1 MEGDYNMVAQITLNN
16 FEEIKDNVVFTLAPK
31 DEKLAKEIPHKDYLD
46 LMIKFYIKLNDT
58 NYALINNEVIGQLNI
73 NEEDLMVTAMQNTP
87 RMLGYKLKGIFST
100 IAELTGCENEIYD
113 IAQLEDSL
121 VPLQVLTNTIDT
133 YGAGVILYPNLM
145 ENIAEKFQSDLYII
159 PSSVHET
166 LIYKNTEQMDEDVLK
181 EMITHVNDNEVPKED
196 ILSYNLYF
204 YSREKKE
211 ISIVQ

>member
-1 MEGDYNMVAQITLNN
+1 MKGDYNMVAQITLNN
-16 FEEIKDNVVFTLAPK
+16 FEEIKNNVVFTLAPK

-58 NYALINNEVIGQLNI
+58 NYALINNEVIEHLNI

-100 IAELTGCENEIYD
+100 IAEITGCENEIYD
-113 IAQLEDSL
+113 IAQLDDLL
-121 VPLQVLTNTIDT
+121 VPLQVLTNHIGT

-159 PSSVHET
+159 PCSVHEI
-166 LIYKNTEQMDEDVLK
+166 LIYKNCEQMDEDALK
-181 EMITHVNDNEVPKED
+181 EMIIHVNDNEVPKED

>member
-1 MEGDYNMVAQITLNN
+1 MEGDYNMIAQVNINN
-16 FEEIKDNVVFTLAPK
+16 FEEIKDNVVFKLVPK
-31 DEKLAKEIPHKDYLD
+31 NEELAKKVPHKDYLD
-46 LMIKFYIKLNDT
+46 LMITFYFKVNDS
-58 NYALINNEVIGQLNI
+58 YFALINNELIENI
-73 NEEDLMVTAMQNTP
+73 NVNEEDLMIFAMQNTP
-87 RMLGYKLKGIFST
+87 RILGYKLKGIFST

-159 PSSVHET
+159 PCSIHET
-166 LIYKNTEQMDEDVLK
+166 LIYKNTEQMSEEDLK

-211 ISIVQ
+211 MSIVQ

>member
-1 MEGDYNMVAQITLNN
+1 MVAQITVND
-16 FEEIKDNVVFTLAPK
+16 FEEIKENVVFKLVSK
-31 DEKLAKEIPHKDYLD
+31 DEKLIKEVPHKDYLD
-46 LMIKFYIKLNDT
+46 LAIVFYINLNNT
-58 NYALINNEVIGQLNI
+58 HYALINNQVAEQLNI
-73 NEEDLMVTAMQNTP
+73 NEEDLMNVAMENTP
-87 RMLGYKLKGIFST
+87 RILGYKLKGIFST

-133 YGAGVILYPNLM
+133 YGAGTILYPNLM

-159 PSSVHET
+159 PCSVHEM
-166 LIYKNTEQMDEDVLK
+166 LIYKNNEQMDKDILK

-204 YSREKKE
+204 YSREKNE

>member
-1 MEGDYNMVAQITLNN
+1 MATLNVKN
-16 FEEIKDNVVFTLAPK
+16 FNEIKENVVFKLVSK
-31 DEKLAKEIPHKDYLD
+31 DEELIKEVPHKDYLD
-46 LMIKFYIKLNDT
+46 LAIVFYINLNNT
-58 NYALINNEVIGQLNI
+58 HYALINNEVAEQLKV
-73 NEEDLMVTAMQNTP
+73 NEEDLMSVAMQNTP
-87 RMLGYKLKGIFST
+87 RILGYKLKGIFST
-100 IAELTGCENEIYD
+100 IAELTGFEDEIYD
-113 IAQLEDSL
+113 IAQLNDST
-121 VPLQVLTNTIDT
+121 VPLQVLTNHIGT

-166 LIYKNTEQMDEDVLK
+166 LIYKNTEQMDEDILK
-181 EMITHVNDNEVPKED
+181 EMITQVNDNEVPKED

>member
-1 MEGDYNMVAQITLNN
+1 MVAKLNVKDFN
-16 FEEIKDNVVFTLAPK
+16 EIKESVVFKLVPK
-31 DEKLAKEIPHKDYLD
+31 DKELMKEIPHKDYLD
-46 LMIKFYIKLNDT
+46 MTIVFYINLNNT
-58 NYALINNEVIGQLNI
+58 HYALINNELIEQLKV
-73 NEEDLMVTAMQNTP
+73 NEEDLMSVAMQNTP
-87 RMLGYKLKGIFST
+87 RILGYKLKGIFST
-100 IAELTGCENEIYD
+100 IAELTGCEDEIYD

-166 LIYKNTEQMDEDVLK
+166 LIYKNTEQMDEDTLK

>member
-1 MEGDYNMVAQITLNN
+1 MATLNVKDFN
-16 FEEIKDNVVFTLAPK
+16 EIKENVVFKLVSK
-31 DEKLAKEIPHKDYLD
+31 DKELIKEVPHKDYLD
-46 LMIKFYIKLNDT
+46 LMIVFYINLNNT
-58 NYALINNEVIGQLNI
+58 HYALINNEVAKQLKI
-73 NEEDLMVTAMQNTP
+73 NEEDLMSVAMENTP

-100 IAELTGCENEIYD
+100 IAEITGCENEIYD
-113 IAQLEDSL
+113 IAQIDDLL
-121 VPLQVLTNTIDT
+121 VPLQVLTNHIGT

-145 ENIAEKFQSDLYII
+145 ESIAEKFQSDLYII

-166 LIYKNTEQMDEDVLK
+166 LIYKNCEQMDEDVLK

-196 ILSYNLYF
+196 ILSYSLYF

>member
-1 MEGDYNMVAQITLNN
+1 MVAQITVND
-16 FEEIKDNVVFTLAPK
+16 FEEIKGNVVFKLVSK
-31 DEKLAKEIPHKDYLD
+31 DEELIEKVPHKDFLD
-46 LMIKFYIKLNDT
+46 LTIVFYINVNNT
-58 NYALINNEVIGQLNI
+58 HFALINNQVAEQLNI
-73 NEEDLMVTAMQNTP
+73 NEEDLMNVAMENTP
-87 RMLGYKLKGIFST
+87 RILGYKLKGIFST

-133 YGAGVILYPNLM
+133 YGAGTILYPNLM

-159 PSSVHET
+159 PCSVHEM
-166 LIYKNTEQMDEDVLK
+166 LIYKNNEQMDKDILK

-204 YSREKKE
+204 YSREKNE